1 MKKGEQERKTDELIL
16 STHDAL
22 QTVYDALNKGQRQKL
37 EKDEKIAALLD
48 RYAVE
53 REIE

>member
-1 MKKGEQERKTDELIL
+1 MKKSELARKTDELIQ

-37 EKDEKIAALLD
+37 EKIEEINALFD
-48 RYAVE
+48 RYGVE
-53 REIE
+53 RGD